1 MTQQQHNIAQ
11 GFLPWTKALAHEI
24 PNVFESA
31 RGRVSPNINKRN
43 THTHTL
49 QHSAWGVCLFVRC
62 VCVTQCLHTHTHT
75 CKRLPATHSCS
86 PLAKPTWWSFLL
98 YLSFESSHERTRASV
113 LISRVKHDYD
123 LLMLKLRSLVDIF
136 HSFSQRWEFSCIA
149 PHGINIFISA
159 CVSAFKTF
167 PPAVW
172 KIFLISHPYGAQ
184 KSP

>member
-1 MTQQQHNIAQ
+1 MTQHQHKR
-11 GFLPWTKALAHEI
+11 TKALAHEI
-24 PNVFESA
+24 PNAFESA

-43 THTHTL
+43 THT
-49 QHSAWGVCLFVRC
+49 SAFSVRC
-62 VCVTQCLHTHTHT
+62 VFVCEVCVCVWCSVYTHARART
-75 CKRLPATHSCS
+75 RLPATHSCS

-98 YLSFESSHERTRASV
+98 YLSFESYHERTRASV
-113 LISRVKHDYD
+113 LISQVKHDYD

>member
-1 MTQQQHNIAQ
+1 MKSQLRLSQRGA
-11 GFLPWTKALAHEI
+11 
-24 PNVFESA
+24 ES
-31 RGRVSPNINKRN
+31 VQTSIKE
-43 THTHTL
+43 THTHT
-49 QHSAWGVCLFVRC
+49 HTSAFSVRC
-62 VCVTQCLHTHTHT
+62 VFVCEVCVWDAVLTYTHTHT

>member
-1 MTQQQHNIAQ
+1 MKSQMRLSQRGA
-11 GFLPWTKALAHEI
+11 
-24 PNVFESA
+24 ES
-31 RGRVSPNINKRN
+31 VQTSIKE
-43 THTHTL
+43 THTL
-49 QHSAWGVCLFVRC
+49 RHSAWGVCLFVRC
-62 VCVTQCLHTHTHT
+62 VCVCDAVFTHT
-75 CKRLPATHSCS
+75 RARTHAA
-86 PLAKPTWWSFLL
+86 PRDTFLQSISQT
-98 YLSFESSHERTRASV
+98 YLMIFPSLFIFWDKHF
-113 LISRVKHDYD
+113 LKHDYD

>member
-1 MTQQQHNIAQ
+1 MTQHQNNIVK

-43 THTHTL
+43 THTR
-49 QHSAWGVCLFVRC
+49 VCVFSEFSMRCVFVCERC
-62 VCVTQCLHTHTHT
+62 VCVWGSPQCLYTHTYT
-75 CKRLPATHSCS
+75 
-86 PLAKPTWWSFLL
+86 FLQSISQTYL
-98 YLSFESSHERTRASV
+98 MIFPFYLSFESSHERMRASV